1 MATYMPIRGK
11 PQTKRHSF
19 CTLVTVNKM
28 LQMPLQYLMKPQ
40 S

>member
-11 PQTKRHSF
+11 PQAKRQSF
-19 CTLVTVNKM
+19 YTLVTVNKM
-28 LQMPLQYLMKPQ
+28 LQMLLQYLMKPH